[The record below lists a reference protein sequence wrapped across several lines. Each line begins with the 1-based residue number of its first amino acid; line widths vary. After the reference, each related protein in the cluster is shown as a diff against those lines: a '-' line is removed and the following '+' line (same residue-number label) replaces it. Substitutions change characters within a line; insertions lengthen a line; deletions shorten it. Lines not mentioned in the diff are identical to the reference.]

1 MLPHSE
7 VNVGG
12 HQVAARRWARLGVP
26 SAPCARKVAHVWLVR
41 EVGRRA
47 CRVRGCKNIGFKI
60 LTSRKQYLVVAPT
73 ELGVWSGAPTKLG
86 VFGGGPDRTG
96 SLYQRPRQN

>member
-1 MLPHSE
+1 MVPHSG

-60 LTSRKQYLVVAPT
+60 LTSRYLIRPAWHVHGMRIARAAM
-73 ELGVWSGAPTKLG
+73 SIFKNK
-86 VFGGGPDRTG
+86 PD
-96 SLYQRPRQN
+96 SN